1 MRFNHLAAVV
11 EINFVSVVSGRVV
24 AGREVDPGRG
34 IGLAHGEAQLGRRAR
49 FGKNQRIAAEFG
61 DDFGRQVGEF
71 PGKVARVVAD
81 ADPRPGRQ
89 LFTPG
94 PLLDVGHQPL
104 RGPAHIAIIHRVGP
118 RAGKLRPVH
127 GLRRAALGGRHDR
140 ADRLAP
146 QPAGPE
152 RQGAEEPVVQLLPVS
167 RGSQFGDTRP
177 LVAFRVRGEQ
187 RFDVFQRGPEQP
199 VPQPLLQQSRKIFHR
214 PANIRDTPH
223 HWKVPPLR
231 PDRRPPKVPPWIW
244 PHGV

>member
-11 EINFVSVVSGRVV
+11 EINFVPVVSGRVV

-140 ADRLAP
+140 ADRLTP

-167 RGSQFGDTRP
+167 RGRQFGDTRP
-177 LVAFRVRGEQ
+177 FVRLGICGQ
-187 RFDVFQRGPEQP
+187 QGVDVFQRGREQP

-231 PDRRPPKVPPWIW
+231 PDRRPPKVPSWIW